1 MCDNN
6 PDCMNFEY
14 CPRYNQVS
22 DPPVP
27 KMCRIFDAKIWDT
40 RNLKQVQ
47 WFDCSA
53 YYATCKKGTRTSMN
67 IIKNSILNCHPTLFT
82 ISVNFDILIFF
93 RHYSKQNLKEK
104 VEDPIDEDRD
114 K

>member
-1 MCDNN
+1 MIGMKIAIIFMAIAVTSVPANADHVKGKILGLHENMSYSECESWCDNN

-22 DPPVP
+22 ELPVP

-47 WFDCSA
+47 WYDCSA
-53 YYATCKKGTRTSMN
+53 YYATCKKGITPN
-67 IIKNSILNCHPTLFT
+67 KI
-82 ISVNFDILIFF
+82 
-93 RHYSKQNLKEK
+93 
-104 VEDPIDEDRD
+104 
-114 K
+114 